1 MLLLL
6 ENITATPNK
15 HAWETGKP
23 KNVEITANLG
33 MQKLTLKSICAT
45 FSPVTPFFLLISE
58 KLMSSAT
65 RKCNLFKI
73 LSD

>member
-1 MLLLL
+1 MGDWK
-6 ENITATPNK
+6 T
-15 HAWETGKP
+15 

-33 MQKLTLKSICAT
+33 MRKLTLESICAT
-45 FSPVTPFFLLISE
+45 FSPVTPFFLFISE